1 MIGGD
6 DRGGSGRRKK
16 KVSGTKWYR
25 VEVKG
30 AGFMS
35 QGIGKQG
42 RGARMHGGELAG
54 GMMHGGKGECMGL
67 SDIRLKLQM
76 ADYLLAS

>member
-1 MIGGD
+1 
-6 DRGGSGRRKK
+6 
-16 KVSGTKWYR
+16 
-25 VEVKG
+25 
-30 AGFMS
+30 MS

>member
-1 MIGGD
+1 MGDWGCRSGWIANKKQEGFGDKMI
-6 DRGGSGRRKK
+6 
-16 KVSGTKWYR
+16 Y
-25 VEVKG
+25 
-30 AGFMS
+30 
-35 QGIGKQG
+35 
-42 RGARMHGGELAG
+42 GGELAG